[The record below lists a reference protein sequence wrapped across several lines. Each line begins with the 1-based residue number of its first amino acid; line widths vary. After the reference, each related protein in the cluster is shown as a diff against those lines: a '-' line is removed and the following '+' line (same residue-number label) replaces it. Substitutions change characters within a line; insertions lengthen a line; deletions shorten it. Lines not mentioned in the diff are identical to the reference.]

1 MLQLGTNKVY
11 KIWILLISWIDIPYI
26 CDSNIRYIQGRED
39 SHSDGS
45 DSEAESDEDSEP
57 ESDEDSEPD
66 SDDDEDPDD
75 SDSDDG
81 DDDDDSPCQ
90 GQNFPEQP
98 NDNIAVDPPAKRK
111 LFFRG
116 FADDTSE
123 EI

>member
-57 ESDEDSEPD
+57 ESD
-66 SDDDEDPDD
+66 DDEDPDD
-75 SDSDDG
+75 SDSDDEE
-81 DDDDDSPCQ
+81 DDDDSPCQ
-90 GQNFPEQP
+90 GQNFLEQP

>member
-45 DSEAESDEDSEP
+45 DSEAELDEDSEP
-57 ESDEDSEPD
+57 E

-75 SDSDDG
+75 SDSDDEE
-81 DDDDDSPCQ
+81 DDDDSPCQ

-98 NDNIAVDPPAKRK
+98 NDNIAADPPAKRK
-111 LFFRG
+111 LFFWG